1 MTDSASTQTNSISRA
16 RFARIA
22 AGAAFAFA
30 IVGLVNASFPLEAAA
45 LLCAIL
51 AAVFAFLA
59 RDIYSGAGCLVAA
72 VIAATSSPVANTIS
86 GYTAQQDA
94 AREAQASQV
103 STDIAE
109 VEQYDARLAGYQG
122 ADPAAVDR
130 MVVAF
135 GRATDQLSSLRDR
148 YRLAFDPNERG
159 NIRNAMA
166 AVRNDVEA
174 GQSKLRTIKSTM
186 DQKLAESPA
195 KWSHAQELCRK
206 PKVKEADVCGRLA
219 RDHEI
224 YLQRVQQALAAMDRM
239 TAAYNAEEP
248 KQQAIV
254 DSLSQ

>member
-1 MTDSASTQTNSISRA
+1 MTDGVSTQGQTSNRI

-22 AGAAFAFA
+22 AGAAFVFA
-30 IVGLVNASFPLEAAA
+30 VIGLSNASLPLEAAGAVCA
-45 LLCAIL
+45 LF
-51 AAVFAFLA
+51 AAVFATLA
-59 RDIYSGAGCLVAA
+59 RDIYAGAGSLVAV
-72 VIAATSSPVANTIS
+72 VIVATSPAVATFIS
-86 GYTAQQDA
+86 SYSAQQQA
-94 AREAQASQV
+94 AQEAQSAQV
-103 STDIAE
+103 TADIAE

-135 GRATDQLSSLRDR
+135 GHATDQLSNLRDR

-159 NIRNAMA
+159 NIRNTMI

-195 KWSHAQELCRK
+195 KWSHTQDLCRK
-206 PKVKEADVCGRLA
+206 PNVRDADVCGRLA
-219 RDHEI
+219 RDHEL

-239 TAAYNAEEP
+239 TAAYNAEQP
-248 KQQAIV
+248 KQQAIF
-254 DSLSQ
+254 DSVS